1 MDLEVNQGDIV
12 AIMGSSGSGKST
24 LLSILAGLEP
34 PTTGQ
39 IALLNQPLQ
48 GKTEDALALFR
59 RQHVGFIFQDFQLIP
74 TLTALENVT
83 LPLQLKG
90 NYDEAAARGLLDK
103 LGMSHRLSHYPNQ
116 LSGGEQ
122 QRVAVARAFVHNP
135 PLVFADEPTGNLDEA
150 TGDKVIELLF
160 AVREQTQATLII
172 VTHDRSLAERCD
184 RQLQLRHGLL
194 ADVGVVNAAMVDANA
209 VEGGVPNGDE

>member
-83 LPLQLKG
+83 LPLQLQG

-103 LGMSHRLSHYPNQ
+103 LGMSHRLFHYPNQ

>member
-1 MDLEVNQGDIV
+1 
-12 AIMGSSGSGKST
+12 
-24 LLSILAGLEP
+24 
-34 PTTGQ
+34 
-39 IALLNQPLQ
+39 
-48 GKTEDALALFR
+48 
-59 RQHVGFIFQDFQLIP
+59 
-74 TLTALENVT
+74 
-83 LPLQLKG
+83 
-90 NYDEAAARGLLDK
+90 
-103 LGMSHRLSHYPNQ
+103 HYPNQ

-194 ADVGVVNAAMVDANA
+194 ADVGMADVGMTDVAMTDV
-209 VEGGVPNGDE
+209 GVANGDE